1 MALDR
6 REFLAVTTGAGISAL
21 AGEVAAE
28 EMMNDKVADTAL
40 DFLKQY
46 STTALES
53 AVALLGGS
61 HKDVVFTQPGLL
73 RRFASTERL
82 VGYAVTAKFSTDA
95 DDARGRRENV
105 DYYNYI
111 FKQPGPKVAVSL
123 DVSAQPGSGSSW
135 GRVNANLHQALGCRG
150 VITNGGVRDI
160 EEFAKIGFQV
170 FSAHLTV
177 GHGNPHII
185 SFGEPIELLGA
196 GIRPGDVVCAD
207 QHGVIVIPP
216 DALPHIAD
224 AVAEGER
231 RVAPVIAYC
240 QAPGF
245 TVAGL
250 IEMQQKH
257 LKNAPAW
264 KPGKRSPS
272 RSDD

>member
-1 MALDR
+1 MALNR
-6 REFLAVTTGAGISAL
+6 REFLAVTTGASISAL
-21 AGEVAAE
+21 AGEVATE
-28 EMMNDKVADTAL
+28 ETMNDKTASTAL

-46 STTALES
+46 PTTVLES
-53 AVALLGGS
+53 AVALIRGG
-61 HKDVVFTQPGLL
+61 HKDVVCTQPGLL

-82 VGYAVTAKFSTDA
+82 VGYAVTARFSTDA

-105 DYYNYI
+105 DYFHYI
-111 FKQPGPKVAVSL
+111 FKQPGPKVAISL
-123 DVSAQPGSGSSW
+123 DVSAQAGSGSSW
-135 GRVNANLHQALGCRG
+135 GRVNANIHRALGCRG

-160 EEFAKIGFQV
+160 EQFAKIGFQV

-185 SFGEPIELLGA
+185 SFGEPVELLGA
-196 GIRPGDVVCAD
+196 AVRPGDVVCAD

-240 QAPGF
+240 QSPGF

-250 IEMQQKH
+250 IERQQKH
-257 LKNAPAW
+257 MKNAPAW
-264 KPGKRSPS
+264 QPGNKRKPTQ
-272 RSDD
+272 